1 MFVLKRAG
9 IQEILRSH
17 DPGLPHQRGV
27 MADHAILCLQHPTLY
42 LTNLSSFTEDQ
53 LSIRNGGKEY
63 AVTEYGTFKE
73 LNCEN
78 NTCFAHIFLYL

>member
-9 IQEILRSH
+9 IKEILRSH
-17 DPGLPHQRGV
+17 NPGLPHQRGV

-42 LTNLSSFTEDQ
+42 LRNHSSFTADQ

-63 AVTEYGTFKE
+63 AVTEYGTF
-73 LNCEN
+73 
-78 NTCFAHIFLYL
+78 